1 MILQGRLLT
10 QKGLVKNEKFIGY
23 ILLIIFI
30 VGPIVAIYFLEGFE
44 TAFVYTFIVIIV
56 PLAMV
61 VAGIIVA
68 IILHF
73 IDD

>member
-1 MILQGRLLT
+1 MKKVFGYFLLFA
-10 QKGLVKNEKFIGY
+10 L
-23 ILLIIFI
+23 I

-44 TAFVYTFIVIIV
+44 TAFVYTFIIIIV